1 MNKKKTITYMEWVWG
16 ASLTEP
22 MWSRIAQ
29 PPYEIEARY
38 MFFSRL
44 SLARKARSH
53 GCTFDPGVGFFPTLG
68 HIWCHMS
75 SLFRR
80 TSSVVFVLH
89 WSLKLSKGG
98 CSGLLGSTAAANC
111 GHKSPF
117 SCRDEPVFDAKRHAM
132 VEKSRRVSWNVRYV
146 EQGGVYFES
155 QSVDSN

>member
-1 MNKKKTITYMEWVWG
+1 
-16 ASLTEP
+16 
-22 MWSRIAQ
+22 
-29 PPYEIEARY
+29 
-38 MFFSRL
+38 
-44 SLARKARSH
+44 
-53 GCTFDPGVGFFPTLG
+53 
-68 HIWCHMS
+68 MS

-80 TSSVVFVLH
+80 HRCLLSPA
-89 WSLKLSKGG
+89 LKLK
-98 CSGLLGSTAAANC
+98 AAAAVGASVNF